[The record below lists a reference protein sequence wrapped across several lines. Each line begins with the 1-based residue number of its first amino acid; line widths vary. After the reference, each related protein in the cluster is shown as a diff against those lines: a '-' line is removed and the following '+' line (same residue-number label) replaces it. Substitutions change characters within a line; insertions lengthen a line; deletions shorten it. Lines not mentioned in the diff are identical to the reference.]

1 MECCSSFLG
10 VVLTDDKRLA
20 CGKICLDL
28 FLGQRQAVL
37 VVYGDLLTVHHL
49 GLQGSQ
55 SLLITEAIIC
65 LALIDQLLGIF
76 HIDTGLHT
84 LTLHVRTIAAVLIG
98 SLIMYQSGLLQST
111 VDDLGSA
118 FHIALLVGILDTEHE
133 ISAGMLCNQKFI

>member
-20 CGKICLDL
+20 SSEICLDFL
-28 FLGQRQAVL
+28 LGQRQTVL

-55 SLLITEAIIC
+55 SLLITEAIVC

-84 LTLHVRTIAAVLIG
+84 LTLYVRTVAAVLIG
-98 SLIMYQSGLLQST
+98 SLIMYQSGLLQGT
-111 VDDLGSA
+111 VDDLGSS

-133 ISAGMLCNQKFI
+133 ISTGMLRNQKFI

>member
-20 CGKICLDL
+20 SSEICLDF
-28 FLGQRQAVL
+28 FLGQRQTVL

-55 SLLITEAIIC
+55 SLLITEAIVC

-84 LTLHVRTIAAVLIG
+84 LTLYVRTVAAVLIR
-98 SLIMYQSGLLQST
+98 SLIMYQSGLLQGT
-111 VDDLGSA
+111 VDDLGSS
-118 FHIALLVGILDTEHE
+118 FHIALLVGIFDTEHE

>member
-1 MECCSSFLG
+1 MECCSSFLWII
-10 VVLTDDKRLA
+10 LTDDKRLA
-20 CGKICLDL
+20 CSKICLNL

-37 VVYGDLLTVHHL
+37 VIYSDLLAVHHL

-65 LALIDQLLGIF
+65 LALVDQLLGIF

-84 LTLHVRTIAAVLIG
+84 LTLYVRAVAAVLIG
-98 SLIMYQSGLLQST
+98 SLIMYQSGLLQGT

-118 FHIALLVGILDTEHE
+118 FHIALLIGILDTEHK